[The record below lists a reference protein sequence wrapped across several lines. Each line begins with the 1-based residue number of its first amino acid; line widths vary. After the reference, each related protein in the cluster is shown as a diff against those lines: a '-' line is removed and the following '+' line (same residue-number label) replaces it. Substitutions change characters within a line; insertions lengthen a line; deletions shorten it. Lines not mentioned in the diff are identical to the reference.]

1 MTSLNIFTKCPY
13 TGNPKTRMQSFL
25 TDKERT
31 FISKYMLLNILQ
43 EVTKLNDILIN
54 LWVYPKYK
62 HPFFQKIQSKYKINL
77 VEQIG
82 DSLNHRMQNCIALQ
96 SKKFK
101 KIILI
106 GSDIPSLTYD
116 IIELTIN
123 FLDKNDYVIGPSKD
137 GGFYLLAKNNF
148 NNKSTDMLQD
158 IGGNFSS
165 IKKTLDEKQI
175 NYKILPKLKDIDT
188 KEDLLFI

>member
-13 TGNPKTRMQSFL
+13 TGNPKSRMQSFL

-43 EVTKLNDILIN
+43 EVTKLNGISIN

-62 HPFFQKIQSKYKINL
+62 HPFFQEIQSKYKINL

-82 DSLNHRMQNCIALQ
+82 NSLNHRMQNCIASQ

-123 FLDKNDYVIGPSKD
+123 FLDKNDYDKTEKYLKRAKD
-137 GGFYLLAKNNF
+137 GIKGYVKGKIYQGFASGVKKF
-148 NNKSTDMLQD
+148 INKR
-158 IGGNFSS
+158 GG
-165 IKKTLDEKQI
+165 KV
-175 NYKILPKLKDIDT
+175 
-188 KEDLLFI
+188 